1 KLRPN
6 DVRFLLL
13 HSAFVLLHSYFCILT
28 SAFLLLHSYFCIL
41 TSYSLFENAGKEA
54 LHLSEKAARLLLRW
68 RGREHGGGHR
78 GGCARRREGHG
89 ITIQARRWRR
99 LQVSGR
105 VDDWR
110 VQ

>member
-1 KLRPN
+1 S
-6 DVRFLLL
+6 DFW
-13 HSAFVLLHSYFCILT
+13 
-28 SAFLLLHSYFCIL
+28 IL

-68 RGREHGGGHR
+68 RWREHGGGHR

-99 LQVSGR
+99 LQVTGPE
-105 VDDWR
+105 DEWR
-110 VQ
+110 VHLHLNLASRSEERRVGREHKLW